1 MPRTVHVHA
10 ACVLPLLIPYVLGR
24 PGVEGES
31 GPLWAS
37 RYDVSHREKI
47 AGAFIL
53 WYSYR
58 QIGALGRRGS
68 EAKLGRECCF
78 DLGFWWCCSKYT
90 EASDRTHCGVL
101 SAMQA
106 VTTGLTIAA
115 TRTFSHSS
123 GNRVGLQRR
132 VCLAG

>member
-78 DLGFWWCCSKYT
+78 DLGFCRSCGKYT
-90 EASDRTHCGVL
+90 MASDGMYRG
-101 SAMQA
+101 SGAMQT